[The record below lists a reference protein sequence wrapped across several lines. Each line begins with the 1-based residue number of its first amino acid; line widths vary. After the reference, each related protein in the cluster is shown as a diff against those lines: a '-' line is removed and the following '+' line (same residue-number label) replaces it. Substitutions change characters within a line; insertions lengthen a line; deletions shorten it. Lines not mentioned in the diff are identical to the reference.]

1 VTRFRAALLASLLAC
16 AGAIA
21 PVCAIA
27 PADLAAKAELLF
39 APLARPGA
47 PGAALIVPEA
57 GKPVVDQAWGHASIE
72 YGVPFTRD
80 AVVRLPYS
88 EAREFLATA
97 AVLMEEDGLLA
108 LDAPLRERFPELPAW
123 AAKVSAWDLLT
134 TAAASRLMDHRLQ
147 RVAEP
152 D

>member
-1 VTRFRAALLASLLAC
+1 MTRFRAALLVSLLAC
-16 AGAIA
+16 AA
-21 PVCAIA
+21 AIA
-27 PADLAAKAELLF
+27 PARAEPPVDLAAKAELLF

-47 PGAALIVPEA
+47 PGVALIVLED

-72 YGVPFTRD
+72 HGVPFTRD
-80 AVVRLPYS
+80 TVVRLPYS

-123 AAKVSAWDLLT
+123 AAKVTAWDLLN
-134 TAAASRLMDHRLQ
+134 HRSGF
-147 RVAEP
+147 VDE
-152 D
+152 